1 MKTLTLLTSAA
12 LIASFG
18 IVSTHAQTTDQA
30 THQQHG
36 ADHRLYTPDAIRW
49 TAAPPSFRRGAEAA
63 LLYGD
68 PSKEGP
74 FVLRL
79 KFPDGYVIAP
89 HRHAGAEILTVLSG
103 TFALGA
109 GEDANRG
116 EVTRMQ
122 AGSFTAMPAGMPH
135 YARAEGETVVQLN
148 SVGPWSITYINP
160 SDDPR
165 RQ

>member
-1 MKTLTLLTSAA
+1 MNALPIFTAVAAIGLLSVVAA
-12 LIASFG
+12 D
-18 IVSTHAQTTDQA
+18 AQTAAQSA
-30 THQQHG
+30 HQGHG
-36 ADHRLYTPDAIRW
+36 ADHRLYTPDTIRW

-63 LLYGD
+63 LLFGD

-79 KFPDGYVIAP
+79 RFPDGYVIAP
-89 HRHAGAEILTVLSG
+89 HRHPGAEILTVLSG

-109 GEDANRG
+109 GEDASRG
-116 EVTRMQ
+116 EVTRMP
-122 AGSFTAMPAGMPH
+122 AGSFTAMPGGMAH
-135 YARAEGETVVQLN
+135 FACAEGETVVQLN
-148 SVGPWSITYINP
+148 STGPWSITYINP

>member
-1 MKTLTLLTSAA
+1 MKAMTFLTSAA
-12 LIASFG
+12 AIGFLG
-18 IVSTHAQTTDQA
+18 VVSVGAQTTDQA
-30 THQQHG
+30 ARQGHG
-36 ADHRLYTPDAIRW
+36 ADHRIYIPDAISW
-49 TAAPPSFRRGAEAA
+49 GPAAPSFRRGAEAA

-79 KFPDGYVIAP
+79 RFPDGYLIAP

-103 TFALGA
+103 TFALGL

-116 EVTRMQ
+116 EVTRMT
-122 AGSFTAMPAGMPH
+122 AGSFTAMPPGMPH
-135 YARAEGETVVQLN
+135 YARAEGATVVQLN
-148 SVGPWSITYINP
+148 SIGPWSITYINP
-160 SDDPR
+160 NDDPR

>member
-1 MKTLTLLTSAA
+1 MNVLPIFTAA
-12 LIASFG
+12 AVIGLINVVAAD
-18 IVSTHAQTTDQA
+18 AQTPTQM
-30 THQQHG
+30 THQGHG
-36 ADHRLYTPDAIRW
+36 ADHRLYTPDTIRW

-63 LLYGD
+63 LLFGD

-79 KFPDGYVIAP
+79 RFPDGYVIAP
-89 HRHAGAEILTVLSG
+89 HRHPGAEILTVLSG

-109 GEDANRG
+109 GEDSSRG
-116 EVTRMQ
+116 QVTRMP
-122 AGSFTAMPAGMPH
+122 AGSFTAMPAGMAH
-135 YARAEGETVVQLN
+135 FARAEGETVVQLN

>member
-1 MKTLTLLTSAA
+1 MHKPKIFSAA
-12 LIASFG
+12 AAIGLLGVVAAG
-18 IVSTHAQTTDQA
+18 GQTTAQPV
-30 THQQHG
+30 HQGHG
-36 ADHRLYTPDAIRW
+36 ADHRLYTPDTIRW

-63 LLYGD
+63 LLFGD
-68 PSKEGP
+68 PSREGP

-79 KFPDGYVIAP
+79 RFPDGYVIAP
-89 HRHAGAEILTVLSG
+89 HRHPGAEILTVLSG

-109 GEDANRG
+109 GEDASRG
-116 EVTRMQ
+116 EVTRMP

-148 SVGPWSITYINP
+148 SMGPWSITYINP
-160 SDDPR
+160 ADDPR